1 MLEHLISLVVFFCD
15 ESGDLHEAST
25 LSLDSRVRN
34 CAYILQDSRLLAKLG
49 SHDMIALEA
58 KYHSSCL
65 VSLYNRARDAC
76 KQDDANDTQSDVL

>member
-1 MLEHLISLVVFFCD
+1 
-15 ESGDLHEAST
+15 LHEAST
-25 LSLDSRVRN
+25 LSLDYRVHN

-65 VSLYNRARDAC
+65 VSLY
-76 KQDDANDTQSDVL
+76 